1 VLLAQDVWQ
10 VATDKGNISRAL
22 QRAGNSELPVMR
34 CPVDLIKVSVGRVHV
49 SDPGTGQLL
58 RKSALVRLK
67 RTLAAPSRLGRVSR
81 NMVNAQLLQGSA
93 DLGQVNLVDLA
104 ASLWGNEVV
113 ATPIR
118 VQRRKQAIAGNG
130 LADAMKA

>member
-1 VLLAQDVWQ
+1 
-10 VATDKGNISRAL
+10 
-22 QRAGNSELPVMR
+22 M
-34 CPVDLIKVSVGRVHV
+34 
-49 SDPGTGQLL
+49 
-58 RKSALVRLK
+58 RLK
-67 RTLAAPSRLGRVSR
+67 RPLTAPTRLGGVSR

-104 ASLWGNEVV
+104 ASLWSNEVV

-130 LADAMKA
+130 LADSMKA